1 MLADQFAPDTGTSS
15 KVEAFQQSATAVTQ
29 GAGNGRFVSE
39 IRMRRHAGNFNPE
52 WGYLAPAPSFMR
64 SARMVVVAAAV
75 GATAGA
81 AVVFSLVDRP
91 AAEESV
97 AARTLA
103 PPAVTA
109 ALAVSLPEAAQLQ
122 AHPKLPPQ
130 AVPLSATKG
139 VAARLAVSESG
150 TRATDQRPASAAA
163 PAEAAAVAD
172 AHQAQGADAGATAQP
187 ENAAAPKKPIK
198 KAHSTARTT
207 PRNDAASR
215 RPLALLRSFVART
228 LNGEYGLGGEN

>member
-1 MLADQFAPDTGTSS
+1 MLAEQFAPEKGTPS
-15 KVEAFQQSATAVTQ
+15 KVEAFQQSAAAVTQ

-109 ALAVSLPEAAQLQ
+109 AAAVRMPEAAQLQ
-122 AHPKLPPQ
+122 AHPQLPPR
-130 AVPLSATKG
+130 AAPLSATKG

-150 TRATDQRPASAAA
+150 TEATTQSPVSAGTL
-163 PAEAAAVAD
+163 AEAAAAD
-172 AHQAQGADAGATAQP
+172 AHHAQGADAGATAQP
-187 ENAAAPKKPIK
+187 ENAAAPKKPVK
-198 KAHSTARTT
+198 KAHSARTT
-207 PRNDAASR
+207 PRNDPASR
-215 RPLALLRSFVART
+215 QPLALLRSFVART